1 MKRGEQMTSS
11 RKAQRQ
17 QKTLNRDSSQEE
29 VVNTQ
34 GTVRAQSS
42 YPAQVRSYTCGTEYT
57 LLEEMLKLDNMMAA
71 LKRVE
76 QNKGAAGVDKVDVKS
91 LRPYLKEHWF
101 RIREELLEG
110 TYKPRPVRRVEIPK
124 SDGGVRLLGIPTL
137 VDRLIQQGL
146 AQVLTPI
153 FDPSF
158 SNSSYGFRPNRSTHQ
173 AVKQA
178 KQYIEEGHRYV
189 VDLDLEKFFDRVN
202 HDILM
207 ARVARKVK
215 DKRILGLIRAYLN
228 AGVMTNGVRVR
239 SEQGVPQGGPLSP
252 ILSNV
257 ILDDLDKELERRGH
271 RFVRYADDCNIYV
284 KTERAGQRVM
294 DGVKRFVEDELKL
307 KVNEQ
312 KSAVDRPWKRKFLG
326 FSFTPERKTRTRI
339 APKARA
345 KFEDKV
351 RELTRRSR
359 SMSMEKRVD
368 QLNVYLRGWMGYF
381 RLADTR
387 SVIESLDQWTRRRLR
402 MCYLKQWKKPQTVYR
417 NLVKLGLSPDFARQL
432 SGSGKGYWRLANTP
446 QVNKALGL
454 AFWANQ
460 GLLSLVQLYDKL
472 RSVS

>member
-1 MKRGEQMTSS
+1 
-11 RKAQRQ
+11 
-17 QKTLNRDSSQEE
+17 
-29 VVNTQ
+29 
-34 GTVRAQSS
+34 
-42 YPAQVRSYTCGTEYT
+42 
-57 LLEEMLKLDNMMAA
+57 
-71 LKRVE
+71 
-76 QNKGAAGVDKVDVKS
+76 KVDVKS

-110 TYKPRPVRRVEIPK
+110 TYKPQPVRRVEIPK

-178 KQYIEEGHRYV
+178 KQYIEEGYRYV

-228 AGVMTNGVRVR
+228 AGIMAKGVCVR

-252 ILSNV
+252 VLSNI

-284 KTERAGQRVM
+284 KTERAGHRVM
-294 DGVKRFVEDELKL
+294 EGVKRFVEDELKL

-351 RELTRRSR
+351 RELTSRSR
-359 SMSMEKRVD
+359 SMSMAKRID
-368 QLNVYLRGWMGYF
+368 QLNVYLRGWIGYF

-402 MCYLKQWKKPQTVYR
+402 MCYLKQWKKPKTVHR
-417 NLVKLGLSPDFARQL
+417 NLVKLGLSADFARQL
-432 SGSGKGYWRLANTP
+432 SGSGKGYWRLSNTP
-446 QVNKALGL
+446 QMNKALGL

-460 GLLSLVQLYDKL
+460 GLLSLVQLYDKH

>member
-1 MKRGEQMTSS
+1 MASS
-11 RKAQRQ
+11 REEQGQ
-17 QKTLNRDSSQEE
+17 QNTRNRGSSQEE

-42 YPAQVRSYTCGTEYT
+42 SPAQARSDTCGQANP
-57 LLEEMLKLDNMMAA
+57 LLEEMLKLENMMAA

-91 LRPYLKEHWF
+91 LRPYLREHWP

-110 TYKPRPVRRVEIPK
+110 TYKPQPVRRVEIPK

-153 FDPSF
+153 FDPKF
-158 SNSSYGFRPNRSTHQ
+158 SSSSYGFRPNRSTHQ

-178 KQYIEEGHRYV
+178 RQYIEEGYRYV
-189 VDLDLEKFFDRVN
+189 VDVDLEKFFDRVN

-207 ARVARKVK
+207 ARVALKVN
-215 DKRILGLIRAYLN
+215 DKRILRLIRAYLN
-228 AGVMTNGVRVR
+228 AGIMVNGVYVR
-239 SEQGVPQGGPLSP
+239 SDEGTPQGGPLSP
-252 ILSNV
+252 LLANI
-257 ILDDLDKELERRGH
+257 ILDDLDKELEKRGH

-294 DGVKRFVEDELKL
+294 EGVKRFVEDELKL

-326 FSFTPERKTRTRI
+326 FSFTHERKTRTRI
-339 APKARA
+339 APKARD
-345 KFEDKV
+345 KFKQRV
-351 RELTRRSR
+351 RQLTCRSR
-359 SMSMEKRVD
+359 SMNMDRRIER
-368 QLNVYLRGWMGYF
+368 LNTYLRGWMGHF

-387 SVIESLDQWTRRRLR
+387 SVIQELDEWIRRRLR
-402 MCYLKQWKKPQTVYR
+402 MCYLKQWKKPQAVYR
-417 NLVKLGLSPDFARQL
+417 NLVKLGLAPDFARRIC
-432 SGSGKGYWRLANTP
+432 GSGKGYWRLSNTP
-446 QVNKALGL
+446 QMNKALGL
-454 AFWANQ
+454 TFWANQ
-460 GLLSLVQLYDKL
+460 GLLSLTQRYDQY

>member
-1 MKRGEQMTSS
+1 M
-11 RKAQRQ
+11 
-17 QKTLNRDSSQEE
+17 
-29 VVNTQ
+29 NTQ

-57 LLEEMLKLDNMMAA
+57 LLEEMLKLDNMMVA

-110 TYKPRPVRRVEIPK
+110 TYKPQPVRRVEIPK
-124 SDGGVRLLGIPTL
+124 SDGGIRLLGIPTL

-153 FDPSF
+153 FEPSF

-178 KQYIEEGHRYV
+178 KQYIEEGYRYV

-207 ARVARKVK
+207 ARVARKVQ
-215 DKRILGLIRAYLN
+215 DKRTLGLIRAYLN
-228 AGVMTNGVRVR
+228 AGVMANGVCVR
-239 SEQGVPQGGPLSP
+239 SEQGVPQGAPLSP
-252 ILSNV
+252 ILSNI

-271 RFVRYADDCNIYV
+271 LFVRYADDCNIYV
-284 KTERAGQRVM
+284 KTARAGQRVM
-294 DGVKRFVEDELKL
+294 EGVKRFVEDVLKL

-368 QLNVYLRGWMGYF
+368 QLNVYLRGWMGYRHPKRYWIARPVDSPTPPHVLF
-381 RLADTR
+381 KAVEETPNSLPQSRQARLKPRLRPTAQWLGKR
-387 SVIESLDQWTRRRLR
+387 ILAFSQHASGEQSPRSSLLGQPRALEFGSVI
-402 MCYLKQWKKPQTVYR
+402 
-417 NLVKLGLSPDFARQL
+417 RQ
-432 SGSGKGYWRLANTP
+432 AP
-446 QVNKALGL
+446 
-454 AFWANQ
+454 
-460 GLLSLVQLYDKL
+460 
-472 RSVS
+472 

>member
-1 MKRGEQMTSS
+1 MTSS
-11 RKAQRQ
+11 RKEQGQ
-17 QKTLNRDSSQEE
+17 QKTLSRGSLQEE

-42 YPAQVRSYTCGTEYT
+42 YPAQVRSDTCGTEYT
-57 LLEEMLKLDNMMAA
+57 LLDEMLKLDNMMAA

-76 QNKGAAGVDKVDVKS
+76 QNKGAAGVDEVDVKS

-110 TYKPRPVRRVEIPK
+110 TYKPQPVRRVEIPK

-153 FDPSF
+153 FDPNF

-178 KQYIEEGHRYV
+178 KQYIEDGYRHV

-207 ARVARKVK
+207 ARVTRKVK
-215 DKRILGLIRAYLN
+215 DKRVLKLIRAYLN
-228 AGVMTNGVRVR
+228 AGVMANGVCVR

-252 ILSNV
+252 ILSNI

-284 KTERAGQRVM
+284 KTVRAGQRVM
-294 DGVKRFVEDELKL
+294 EGVKRFVEDELKL

-351 RELTRRSR
+351 RELTSRSR
-359 SMSMEKRVD
+359 SMSMAKRID

-402 MCYLKQWKKPQTVYR
+402 MCYLKQWKKPKSVYR
-417 NLVKLGLSPDFARQL
+417 NLVKLGLSADFARRI
-432 SGSGKGYWRLANTP
+432 SGSGKGYWRLSNTP
-446 QVNKALGL
+446 QMNKALGL

-460 GLLSLVQLYDKL
+460 GLLSLVHLYDKH